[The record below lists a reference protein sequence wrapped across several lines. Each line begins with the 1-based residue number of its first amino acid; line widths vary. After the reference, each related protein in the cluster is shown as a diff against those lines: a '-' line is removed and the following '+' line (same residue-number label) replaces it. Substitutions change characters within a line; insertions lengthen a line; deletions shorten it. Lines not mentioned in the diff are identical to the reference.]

1 MRKEEK
7 GNSDLEQ
14 EQEDI
19 KPEKALAILRK
30 HGMEVT
36 PEQAKLILLF
46 LQQMADIAV
55 AQFLRK

>member
-1 MRKEEK
+1 MERWDSEA
-7 GNSDLEQ
+7 DL

-19 KPEKALAILRK
+19 KPEKAVTILRK

-36 PEQAKLILLF
+36 SEQAKLILEF
-46 LQQMADIAV
+46 LQRMADIAV

>member
-55 AQFLRK
+55 AQSLRK